1 MLDGS
6 ALSLELE
13 QTRPVCNSVTVF
25 LHPGAF
31 YLVLFSGTGLSCS
44 LWLLSI
50 EQTFAEFLLLDL
62 DSQCW
67 ESVQSPSLYPCRDRL
82 NIKHNQDDCE
92 KAVSQILP
100 DNYSLCSL
108 LLSTCSSSASLFL
121 ITLLPQFFL
130 LYYLSIFQIAQRM
143 LNSTGL
149 VGASLVTFLQ

>member
-31 YLVLFSGTGLSCS
+31 YLVLFSSTGLSCS

-62 DSQCW
+62 DSQCRG
-67 ESVQSPSLYPCRDRL
+67 SAQSPSLYPCS
-82 NIKHNQDDCE
+82 IKHNQDDCE

-100 DNYSLCSL
+100 GNYSLCSL
-108 LLSTCSSSASLFL
+108 LLSTCSSSASLFMV
-121 ITLLPQFFL
+121 TLLPQIFL

-149 VGASLVTFLQ
+149 VGASLVTFLQEKN